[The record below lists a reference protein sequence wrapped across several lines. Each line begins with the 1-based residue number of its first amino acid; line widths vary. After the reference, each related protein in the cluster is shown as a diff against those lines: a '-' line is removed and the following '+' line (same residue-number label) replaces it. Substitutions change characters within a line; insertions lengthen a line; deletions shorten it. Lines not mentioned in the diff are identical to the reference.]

1 MGEIARTTDELRN
14 LQQPVLEHMLDGIGH
29 MKTFTGYLI
38 EKPTSGRSELVLINK
53 VLTPQIDKACS
64 AFSNM
69 KDHAERLLD
78 IVNKILEKTMVD
90 HKKVTDDLK
99 NLEIRQK
106 KLGIEIKGKL
116 DEIHKAEENLN
127 RKKTYLSN
135 AKETLRNQ
143 ESELKSRK
151 KSTEGSCYRWYT
163 NKRFC
168 NTPCACSW
176 CRAIFGRRS
185 PCCWDRNTNCEC
197 YCIRGCH

>member
-1 MGEIARTTDELRN
+1 
-14 LQQPVLEHMLDGIGH
+14 MLDGIGH

-53 VLTPQIDKACS
+53 VLTPLIDKACS

-78 IVNKILEKTMVD
+78 IVNKILEKIMVD

-106 KLGIEIKGKL
+106 KIDIEIKGKL
-116 DEIHKAEENLN
+116 DEIHEAEENLN

-143 ESELKSRK
+143 ESELESRK
-151 KSTEGSCYRWYT
+151 NQQKG
-163 NKRFC
+163 
-168 NTPCACSW
+168 A
-176 CRAIFGRRS
+176 AIGGILTSVSAIPLVLVPGAGPFLAGAALVAGTGTQIVS
-185 PCCWDRNTNCEC
+185 VTVLEDA
-197 YCIRGCH
+197 I